1 MTSNPTWGEKT
12 AGSEVAKT
20 FADKVKG
27 RNVVI
32 TGVAPNGIGQTTA
45 SAIAAQ
51 GPAHLILASRTK
63 EKLEAAASELRSA
76 YPSVDIQTVIL
87 DLASQDAVRKAAA
100 EIAQLIPKLD
110 VLINNAGAVTMTRR
124 LTAEGIELQFGANH
138 IGHFLFTKQLMPL
151 LEAAARDK
159 PAGATRIV
167 NLSSQ
172 GHRCSPVRFHDI
184 NIEGKEVPEEEKQPS
199 YMPPTFI
206 RANADGYI
214 PIAAY
219 GQSKTAN
226 ILFTVSLQQRL
237 KSRGIAAFAVH
248 PGAIDTNL
256 GREHDPEMAEAISK
270 TATYWKTLD
279 EGAATTLV
287 AALDP
292 ALNAS
297 NEPFLSDCQ
306 MAEPSPWATNA
317 ESAEKLWKLSEDL
330 IGEKFDL

>member
-1 MTSNPTWGEKT
+1 MASNPTWGEKT
-12 AGSEVAKT
+12 AGSEVAQA
-20 FADKVKG
+20 FADQIKG

-63 EKLEAAASELRSA
+63 EKLEQAASELRSA
-76 YPSVDIQTVIL
+76 YPGVDIQTVIL
-87 DLASQDAVRKAAA
+87 DLASQAAVRKAAA
-100 EIAQLIPKLD
+100 EITQLIPKLD
-110 VLINNAGAVTMTRR
+110 LLINNAGAVIMTRR
-124 LTAEGIELQFGANH
+124 LTAENIELQFGANH
-138 IGHFLFTKQLMPL
+138 VGHFLFTKQLMPL
-151 LEAAARDK
+151 LEAAARDS

-199 YMPPTFI
+199 YMPPAFT
-206 RANADGYI
+206 RVNDDGYM

-237 KSRGIAAFAVH
+237 KSRGIASFAVH

-292 ALNAS
+292 ALKAL

-306 MAEPSPWATNA
+306 IAEPSPWAKDTECA
-317 ESAEKLWKLSEDL
+317 ETLWKLSEDL
-330 IGEKFDL
+330 VGEKFDL